1 MPNERTCE
9 LDYSTF
15 KHNTKDICEEN
26 GGQYL
31 ESYYKAVCI
40 GDESSI
46 VLGVTYEPCCVPR
59 SCSTEEQSIL
69 LQAAAD
75 ARIKSRLESGSQY
88 ECEISQF
95 RMRES
100 EILPKNLVNN
110 NQEPSQEPSSSTTTP
125 PAPELSKT
133 TPPILLADSTDPTP
147 THAPS
152 TTSGGTRINYWSVGS
167 WVVLSLFAAGLGDQA
182 Q

>member
-31 ESYYKAVCI
+31 ENYYKAVCI

-46 VLGVTYEPCCVPR
+46 ILGVMYEPCCFPR
-59 SCSTEEQSIL
+59 SCSTEEHSIL

-75 ARIKSRLESGSQY
+75 ARIKSRFESGGQY
-88 ECEISQF
+88 ECEISQS
-95 RMRES
+95 RMREF
-100 EILPKNLVNN
+100 EIQPKNLRNKI
-110 NQEPSQEPSSSTTTP
+110 QEPSREPSQEPSSRTTNP
-125 PAPELSKT
+125 PAPEKSKT
-133 TPPILLADSTDPTP
+133 TPTIQLADITDPPP
-147 THAPS
+147 TH
-152 TTSGGTRINYWSVGS
+152 SGGTRISWSLGS
-167 WVVLSLFAAGLGDQA
+167 WVVLSLFAAGLGAQA
-182 Q
+182 H